1 LTSKG
6 VPRLGN
12 DVSRGDHLVT
22 LKVEIPGKVSAE
34 ERELLEKL
42 VKIRGEKVG
51 KGGIENFLGGLF
63 K

>member
-1 LTSKG
+1 

-22 LKVEIPGKVSAE
+22 FKVEIPGKVSAE

-42 VKIRGEKVG
+42 VKIRGEKAG